1 MALSLAAATERSD
14 EDSDGD
20 NNFDRLMSERGKSQ
34 SGRTLVKG
42 KKRPST
48 LASPGAANALAMSL
62 QGEEKVEAKVAK
74 KESDAYET
82 KDTKKDKV
90 ATTATVAAAATTA
103 AIIAKPAKKI
113 HGDSDSSS
121 DSGDGTDHI
130 ALKAA
135 ALEQAAQKKSEE
147 EKDKEI
153 EKLQNEIYQEKQ
165 LGKVQTAKK
174 HKFEC
179 EIEST
184 EAEIA

>member
-1 MALSLAAATERSD
+1 M
-14 EDSDGD
+14 
-20 NNFDRLMSERGKSQ
+20 NERGKSQ

-48 LASPGAANALAMSL
+48 LASPGAASALAMSL
-62 QGEEKVEAKVAK
+62 QGEEKVEVKVAK

-82 KDTKKDKV
+82 KDTKKDKA

-135 ALEQAAQKKSEE
+135 AL
-147 EKDKEI
+147 
-153 EKLQNEIYQEKQ
+153 
-165 LGKVQTAKK
+165 
-174 HKFEC
+174 
-179 EIEST
+179 
-184 EAEIA
+184 